1 MVNFPESLEPRA
13 GLGGLLFR
21 WKDGGEWEGG
31 LWLPELTALN
41 SGLPMGC
48 RVGSRG
54 GQVGVFPGDTLSRF
68 IWAGPQA
75 KDLQEALRTAAP
87 LLSLGHFWEV
97 WGGWSLPEE
106 DRVCKRK
113 PVTFTCS
120 GHSEWICGEL
130 QSGPVGARRPGQLSQ
145 FGRKGPGS
153 SKC

>member
-1 MVNFPESLEPRA
+1 
-13 GLGGLLFR
+13 
-21 WKDGGEWEGG
+21 
-31 LWLPELTALN
+31 
-41 SGLPMGC
+41 MGC

-75 KDLQEALRTAAP
+75 KDLQESLRTAAP
-87 LLSLGHFWEV
+87 LFSLGHFWEV

-130 QSGPVGARRPGQLSQ
+130 QSGPVGTRRPGQLSQ
-145 FGRKGPGS
+145 TVWKKRSWIFEMLVIFCDFFS
-153 SKC
+153 HSKQIITFAPTFII